1 MNSFACCFKG
11 MALVLLSFLF
21 VACGDN
27 GSSSGAEDEVPFSS
41 ENVSS
46 SSYQL
51 LLSSADAEGE
61 SSSSEMQTEPSSSSF
76 VKTWDYLNPEISYEE
91 IVDKRDSQV
100 YKIVKIGNQW
110 WMAENLNY
118 RYLEPNYK
126 VDSSSFCYNDSIQYC
141 EKYGRLYL
149 WSAAVDGAGLFSD
162 NAKGCGYGEHCE
174 PILPV
179 RGACPEGW
187 HLPDWDDWSE
197 LFDFLG
203 GQGAASK
210 ALKSKM
216 GWKDGANGLDTYGM
230 ALFPAGVRS
239 MVDIGMYSC
248 LDCYVE
254 FWVSSYK
261 DDYMS
266 QSLSFGKEGLGFGQ
280 GTQDYA
286 HSVRCIKDFDA
297 TDIVSSSSVSS
308 SSNDAPESSSS
319 HEESSSSRNNERTY
333 TDSRDGQVYRAVKIG
348 EMEWMAQNL
357 NYETENSYCAY
368 TSPDSCAK
376 YGRYYKWADAVGKT
390 EEECGEGHECG
401 LVNYDYAEGICPT
414 GWHLP
419 SQKEWYALMN
429 AIDGQEPTTTEKLK
443 AKDGW
448 SDGAEG
454 TDDYGFSAYPDGLWY
469 GDDDFFYENNAYF
482 WVSTEYSADL
492 AISARIEEDN
502 TIWFPPEYKH
512 FGMNVRCIRN

>member
-11 MALVLLSFLF
+11 MMLVLLSFLF

-27 GSSSGAEDEVPFSS
+27 CSSSGAEDEIPFSS
-41 ENVSS
+41 VTVSS

-61 SSSSEMQTEPSSSSF
+61 SLSEMQTEPSSSSF

-174 PILPV
+174 PTLPV

-197 LFDFLG
+197 LFDFVG

-210 ALKSKM
+210 ALKSKT
-216 GWKDGANGLDTYGM
+216 GWKNDANGLDTYGM

-286 HSVRCIKDFDA
+286 HSVRCI
-297 TDIVSSSSVSS
+297 
-308 SSNDAPESSSS
+308 
-319 HEESSSSRNNERTY
+319 RN
-333 TDSRDGQVYRAVKIG
+333 
-348 EMEWMAQNL
+348 
-357 NYETENSYCAY
+357 
-368 TSPDSCAK
+368 
-376 YGRYYKWADAVGKT
+376 
-390 EEECGEGHECG
+390 
-401 LVNYDYAEGICPT
+401 
-414 GWHLP
+414 
-419 SQKEWYALMN
+419 
-429 AIDGQEPTTTEKLK
+429 
-443 AKDGW
+443 
-448 SDGAEG
+448 
-454 TDDYGFSAYPDGLWY
+454 
-469 GDDDFFYENNAYF
+469 
-482 WVSTEYSADL
+482 
-492 AISARIEEDN
+492 
-502 TIWFPPEYKH
+502 
-512 FGMNVRCIRN
+512 

>member
-1 MNSFACCFKG
+1 MRFF
-11 MALVLLSFLF
+11 LLIASLCVAFL
-21 VACGDN
+21 VACGDDVSTHAVEIGDTLVESN
-27 GSSSGAEDEVPFSS
+27 GSSARSSCGSEESS
-41 ENVSS
+41 E
-46 SSYQL
+46 Y
-51 LLSSADAEGE
+51 SAEE
-61 SSSSEMQTEPSSSSF
+61 SSSSKGRAKSSSSSF
-76 VKTWDYLNPEISYEE
+76 EKTWDFLNPDISYEE
-91 IVDKRDSQV
+91 LVDQRDNQV

-162 NAKGCGYGEHCE
+162 NTKGCGYGKHCE
-174 PILPV
+174 PTLPV

-187 HLPDWDDWSE
+187 HLPDWDEWGE
-197 LFDFLG
+197 LFDFVG
-203 GQGAASK
+203 GQGAAAR
-210 ALKSKM
+210 ALKSKT
-216 GWKDGANGLDTYGM
+216 GWKNDSNGLDTYGM

-248 LDCYVE
+248 LDCYVDI
-254 FWVSSYK
+254 WVSSYK

-266 QSLSFGKEGLGFGQ
+266 QTLSFDSQGLGFGQ

-297 TDIVSSSSVSS
+297 ADVVSSSSVSS
-308 SSNDAPESSSS
+308 SSSDTPESSSS
-319 HEESSSSRNNERTY
+319 SVESSSSRNNERTY
-333 TDSRDGQVYRAVKIG
+333 TDSRDGQVYKAVKIG

-368 TSPDSCAK
+368 TTPDSCAK
-376 YGRYYKWADAVGKT
+376 YGRYYTWVEAVGKT

-401 LVNYDYAEGICPT
+401 LINYDYAEGICPT

-419 SQKEWYALMN
+419 SQTEWYALMR
-429 AIDGQEPTTTEKLK
+429 AIDGQNASTAIKLK
-443 AKDGW
+443 AEEGW
-448 SDGAEG
+448 AEG
-454 TDDYGFSAYPDGLWY
+454 TGGSDDYGFSAYPGGEWY
-469 GDDDFFYENNAYF
+469 GDDDFFYEGSAYF

-492 AISARIEEDN
+492 AISARIEDDN
-502 TIWFPPEYKH
+502 TIWLPPEYKH
-512 FGMNVRCIRN
+512 FGMNIRCVRN